1 MAQLQVGSYCNNG
14 IAVNGTA
21 AYTMIQLPS
30 GVSND
35 PGFDQPGDLFWDSG
49 EKQIRFFN
57 DANELYQIEIV
68 DFINA

>member
-1 MAQLQVGSYCNNG
+1 MAQLQVGSQCDSG
-14 IAVNGTA
+14 IAVNGNA

-30 GVSND
+30 GFNNTA
-35 PGFDQPGDLFWDSG
+35 GFDQPGDLFFDSG

-57 DANELYQIEIV
+57 DANQLYQIEIV